1 MDTMVQFAVLGVATA
16 LALAAAAGINWFF
29 LQAAFHLM
37 QPAAVRPREVV
48 HADLVQ
54 GVRAAARRFA
64 AGR

>member
-1 MDTMVQFAVLGVATA
+1 MDSMVQFAVLAVATS

-48 HADLVQ
+48 HANLVR
-54 GVRAAARRFA
+54 GVRATARGLA